1 MREVQ
6 PKDLERRLDD
16 FLLESI
22 QEGACDGPQEF
33 LNLYHFSSINGFGL
47 QPDAKCRMLGEG
59 DEIRVLYDVN
69 LPEYDYFDS

>member
-33 LNLYHFSSINGFGL
+33 LNLYYFSISGFGI
-47 QPDAKCRMLGEG
+47 QPDAKCRMLRAG
-59 DEIRVLYDVN
+59 DEIRVLYGAN
-69 LPEYDYFDS
+69 LLEYNYFNN